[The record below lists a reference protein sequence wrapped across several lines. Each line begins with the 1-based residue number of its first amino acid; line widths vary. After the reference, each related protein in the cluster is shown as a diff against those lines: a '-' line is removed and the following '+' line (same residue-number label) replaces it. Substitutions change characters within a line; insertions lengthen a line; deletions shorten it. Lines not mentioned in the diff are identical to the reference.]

1 MTSSVKETVAP
12 AHDKT
17 DSSLG
22 CCNKNAQSTIA
33 LEDNRFAEAQDV
45 WVFIEAFRGAPKQV
59 GAELLGKAKELAA
72 CLGQKTAAVIIGSD
86 VEEAVAFSVRYGA
99 DKVYVVQGQEYA
111 HYTADTYGSAFL
123 HLCHT
128 FKPDTILLGAT
139 ANGRDLASKIA
150 VSLETGLTADCTALS
165 VDEETGDVIW
175 ERPAFGGNLYAR
187 ILCSNTR
194 PQMGTVRPGVMPKPE
209 ALPASVMNG
218 ERMDA
223 QKSKE
228 NMMVSYVNEGKTE
241 IVRVNYH
248 ALENRVKVIDFLAK
262 LEEDGIALQDAEVIV
277 SGGRG
282 MKNPENFKLLGELA
296 RLLGGTVGCSRF
308 AVEAGWMPA
317 SKQVGQTGSTVSPR
331 IYFACGISGAVQH
344 VAGME
349 DSDAIVAINVDEHA
363 PIFEVADYC
372 IVGDVLEVVPALISE
387 LQPSACSL

>member
-1 MTSSVKETVAP
+1 MSATSIDSSVKQSKEVSSNTVQATVETP
-12 AHDKT
+12 KAHTWSDV
-17 DSSLG
+17 
-22 CCNKNAQSTIA
+22 
-33 LEDNRFAEAQDV
+33 QDV
-45 WVFIEAFRGAPKQV
+45 WVFIESFQGKPKAV
-59 GAELLGKAKELAA
+59 GAELLGKGKELAN
-72 CLGQKTAAVIIGSD
+72 CLGQQTAAVVVGSD

-99 DKVYVVQGQEYA
+99 DKVYVIQGEEYA
-111 HYTADTYGSAFL
+111 HYTADAYGSAFL
-123 HLCHT
+123 HLCERY
-128 FKPDTILLGAT
+128 KPNTILLGAT
-139 ANGRDLASKIA
+139 VNGRDLASKIA

-209 ALPASVMNG
+209 EFPASVMKD
-218 ERMDA
+218 ETMSSA
-223 QKSKE
+223 ESKE
-228 NMMVSYVNEGKTE
+228 GIMVSYANKGKTK
-241 IVRVNYH
+241 IIRVDYH
-248 ALENRVKVIDFLAK
+248 VSNNRVKVVDFLAK
-262 LEEDGIALQDAEVIV
+262 MEEDGISLQDAEVIV

-282 MKNPENFKLLGELA
+282 MKNPENFELLNELA
-296 RLLGGTVGCSRF
+296 RLLGGTVACSRF

-372 IVGDVLEVVPALISE
+372 IVGDVFEVVPALISE
-387 LQPSACSL
+387 LQVQ

>member
-1 MTSSVKETVAP
+1 MSATSI
-12 AHDKT
+12 
-17 DSSLG
+17 DSSAKQSKEVSS
-22 CCNKNAQSTIA
+22 NTAQATVETPKAHTWS
-33 LEDNRFAEAQDV
+33 DVQDV
-45 WVFIEAFRGAPKQV
+45 WVFIESFQGKPKAV
-59 GAELLGKAKELAA
+59 GAELLGKGKELAN
-72 CLGQKTAAVIIGSD
+72 CLGQQTAAVVIGSD

-99 DKVYVVQGQEYA
+99 DKVYVIQGEEYA
-111 HYTADTYGSAFL
+111 HYTADAYGSAFL
-123 HLCHT
+123 HLCELY
-128 FKPDTILLGAT
+128 KPNTILLGAT
-139 ANGRDLASKIA
+139 VNGRDLASKIA

-209 ALPASVMNG
+209 ELPASVMKD
-218 ERMDA
+218 ETISSA
-223 QKSKE
+223 ESKE
-228 NMMVSYVNEGKTE
+228 GIMVSYANKSKTK
-241 IVRVNYH
+241 IIRVDYH
-248 ALENRVKVIDFLAK
+248 VPNNRVKVVDFLAK
-262 LEEDGIALQDAEVIV
+262 MEEDGISLQDAEVIV

-282 MKNPENFKLLGELA
+282 MKNPENFELLNELA
-296 RLLGGTVGCSRF
+296 RLLGGTVACSRF

-372 IVGDVLEVVPALISE
+372 IVGDVFEVVPALISE
-387 LQPSACSL
+387 LQVQ